1 MSSSSSSTTPIAEGK
16 KIELDSVG
24 SLASTTEEAT
34 AAAAATGAAVAD
46 KSSLAKQP
54 DMGEIKAAPDADA
67 GQWIKGYDNQTVM
80 LAAGGLL
87 LLFVLMK
94 KSGGNSAQTQYI
106 PMPFR

>member
-16 KIELDSVG
+16 KIELDTVG
-24 SLASTTEEAT
+24 SLASTTEAT
-34 AAAAATGAAVAD
+34 DAATAATGAAVAD

-54 DMGEIKAAPDADA
+54 DMGEIKAAPADA

-80 LAAGGLL
+80 LVAGGAI

-94 KSGGNSAQTQYI
+94 KSGAGAPQTAYV
-106 PMPFR
+106 PMPSFR